1 VTERSRIEAD
11 AQKISGEKTMADTN
25 LSPSKTSGIAGFPAN
40 QAIGGSVERRTLGQ
54 TVLHVVS
61 NHGLFLLAILFVI
74 GYAFLLPDTFL
85 TKQTFRAIMAASVIV
100 SFLSLAEMTVIASNN
115 YDLSIAY
122 NLGLSHIITLGLLT
136 RTDIP
141 WFAVVAITIGIGALV
156 GLINGLLV
164 EYAKIDS
171 FIATLGVGTILYGL
185 GAWYTNGAQVIGDVS
200 PYFTGINDTT
210 IFNVPLPA
218 IFAAVLVLAL
228 WVTFE
233 YLPIGRQ
240 IYAIGG
246 NRKAAELTGISARRL
261 VMGVFVLSG
270 SIAGFAG
277 VVLAARLR
285 VGQSAVGPEFL
296 LPAFVGALLGSTT
309 IRPGRVNAFGT
320 IVAVLVLAIGISG
333 LQQLGGGFYVEP
345 IFQGASL
352 ILSVGL
358 AGYAAR
364 RRREG
369 RRA

>member
-1 VTERSRIEAD
+1 MTDANPNLDSDKPAIAANLLVEKRS
-11 AQKISGEKTMADTN
+11 
-25 LSPSKTSGIAGFPAN
+25 
-40 QAIGGSVERRTLGQ
+40 LGQ
-54 TVLHVVS
+54 TLLHIMS
-61 NHGLFLLAILFVI
+61 NHGLFVIAIMFVVV
-74 GYAFLLPDTFL
+74 YAVLLPETFL
-85 TKQTFRAIMAASVIV
+85 TQQTFRAIMAASVIV
-100 SFLSLAEMTVIASNN
+100 SFLSLAEMSVIASNN

-122 NLGLSHIITLGLLT
+122 NLGLSHIIVMGLLT
-136 RTDIP
+136 QTAVP
-141 WFAVVAITIGIGALV
+141 WYAVVVIAIIVGALI

-185 GAWYTNGAQVIGDVS
+185 GAWYTNGAQVVGNLS
-200 PYFTGINDTT
+200 PYFTGINDAMV
-210 IFNVPLPA
+210 FNIPLPA
-218 IFAAVLVLAL
+218 IFAAVLAVGL
-228 WVTFE
+228 WLGFE

-246 NRKAAELTGISARRL
+246 NRKAAELTGIQARRL
-261 VMGVFVLSG
+261 VIGLFMMSG
-270 SIAGFAG
+270 AIAAFAG
-277 VVLAARLR
+277 VILAARLR
-285 VGQSAVGPEFL
+285 VGQSAVGPEFM

-345 IFQGASL
+345 IFQGVSL

-369 RRA
+369 RRT

>member
-1 VTERSRIEAD
+1 MAKVDLSSPKPSVMAGLAREA
-11 AQKISGEKTMADTN
+11 SVP
-25 LSPSKTSGIAGFPAN
+25 LV
-40 QAIGGSVERRTLGQ
+40 VERRTLGQ
-54 TVLHVVS
+54 TLLHVVS
-61 NHGLFLLAILFVI
+61 NHGLFLLALLFVI
-74 GYAFLLPDTFL
+74 AYAFLLPDTFL
-85 TKQTFRAIMAASVIV
+85 TKQTFRAILAASVIV
-100 SFLSLAEMTVIASNN
+100 SFLSLAEMIVIASNN

-122 NLGLSHIITLGLLT
+122 NLGLSHILVMGLLIQT
-136 RTDIP
+136 AIP
-141 WFAVVAITIGIGALV
+141 WYVVVVITIACGAII

-171 FIATLGVGTILYGL
+171 FIATLGVGTILYGV
-185 GAWYTNGAQVIGDVS
+185 GAWYTNGAQVVGDLS
-200 PYFTGINDTT
+200 PLFTGINDAT
-210 IFNVPLPA
+210 IFSVPLPA
-218 IFAAVLVLAL
+218 IFVAFLMLVL
-228 WVTFE
+228 WIGFE

-240 IYAIGG
+240 IYAVGG

-261 VMGVFVLSG
+261 VIGVFVISG
-270 SIAGFAG
+270 AIAGFAG

>member
-1 VTERSRIEAD
+1 
-11 AQKISGEKTMADTN
+11 MADSN
-25 LSPSKTSGIAGFPAN
+25 LSPQNLGEMTT
-40 QAIGGSVERRTLGQ
+40 GGREIPTRFVAEKRTFGQ
-54 TVLHVVS
+54 SLLHIVS
-61 NHGLFLLAILFVI
+61 NHGLLLLAILFVI
-74 GYAFLLPDTFL
+74 AYAFLLPDTFL
-85 TKQTFRAIMAASVIV
+85 TKQTFRAIIAASVIV
-100 SFLSLAEMTVIASNN
+100 SFLSLAEMIVIASNN

-122 NLGLSHIITLGLLT
+122 NLGLSHIVVMGLLT
-136 RTDIP
+136 TTPIP
-141 WFAVVAITIGIGALV
+141 WYVVVIIAIFVGATI

-185 GAWYTNGAQVIGDVS
+185 GAWYTNGAQVVGELS
-200 PYFTGINDTT
+200 TYFTDINDATFLNT
-210 IFNVPLPA
+210 PLPA
-218 IFAAVLVLAL
+218 IFAAILAVVL
-228 WVTFE
+228 WVGFE
-233 YLPIGRQ
+233 FLPVGRQ
-240 IYAIGG
+240 IYAVGG

-261 VMGVFVLSG
+261 VITVFVLSG
-270 SIAGFAG
+270 AIAAFAG

-345 IFQGASL
+345 IFQGTSL

>member
-1 VTERSRIEAD
+1 
-11 AQKISGEKTMADTN
+11 MADSN
-25 LSPSKTSGIAGFPAN
+25 LSPQNLNEMAT
-40 QAIGGSVERRTLGQ
+40 GGREIPIRFVTEKRTFGQ
-54 TVLHVVS
+54 SLLHIVS
-61 NHGLFLLAILFVI
+61 NHGLLLLAILFI
-74 GYAFLLPDTFL
+74 IAYAFLLPDTFL
-85 TKQTFRAIMAASVIV
+85 TKQTFRAIIAASVIV
-100 SFLSLAEMTVIASNN
+100 SFLSLAEMIVIASNN

-122 NLGLSHIITLGLLT
+122 NLGLSHIVVMGLLT
-136 RTDIP
+136 TTPIP
-141 WFAVVAITIGIGALV
+141 WYVVVIIAILVGATI

-185 GAWYTNGAQVIGDVS
+185 GAWYTNGAQVVGELS
-200 PYFTGINDTT
+200 TYFTDINDATFLN
-210 IFNVPLPA
+210 IPLPA
-218 IFAAVLVLAL
+218 IFAAILAVVL
-228 WVTFE
+228 WVGFE
-233 YLPIGRQ
+233 FLPVGRQ
-240 IYAIGG
+240 IYAVGG

-261 VMGVFVLSG
+261 VITVFVLSG
-270 SIAGFAG
+270 AIAAFAG

-345 IFQGASL
+345 IFQGTSL

-369 RRA
+369 RRG

>member
-1 VTERSRIEAD
+1 VAEPKLLPPAPTALADVAKRNVTALTRRRRI
-11 AQKISGEKTMADTN
+11 
-25 LSPSKTSGIAGFPAN
+25 F
-40 QAIGGSVERRTLGQ
+40 GQ
-54 TVLHVVS
+54 TLLHVIS
-61 NHGLFLLAILFVI
+61 NHGLFLLALLFVI
-74 GYAFLLPDTFL
+74 AYSLLLPDTFL
-85 TKQTFRAIMAASVIV
+85 SKQTFRAIMSASVIV
-100 SFLSLAEMTVIASNN
+100 SFLSLAEMVVIASNN

-122 NLGLSHIITLGLLT
+122 NLGISHIIVMGFMT
-136 RTDIP
+136 RTDVP
-141 WFAVVAITIGIGALV
+141 WFVVVAIALSIGALI

-185 GAWYTNGAQVIGDVS
+185 GAWYTNGAQVVGELS

-210 IFNVPLPA
+210 VFNVPLPA
-218 IFAAVLVLAL
+218 IFAAILVVVL
-228 WVTFE
+228 WIGFE
-233 YLPIGRQ
+233 FLPIGRQ

-246 NRKAAELTGISARRL
+246 NRRAAELTGISARKL
-261 VMGVFVLSG
+261 VIGVFIVSG
-270 SIAGFAG
+270 AIAAFAG
-277 VVLAARLR
+277 VILAARLR

-309 IRPGRVNAFGT
+309 IRPGRVNALGT

-345 IFQGASL
+345 IFQGVSL

>member
-1 VTERSRIEAD
+1 MNERARSGTP
-11 AQKISGEKTMADTN
+11 ISSQSEETNMAHQE
-25 LSPSKTSGIAGFPAN
+25 LSTRNVNDVAGRALPTD
-40 QAIGGSVERRTLGQ
+40 IGTDRRSVGQ
-54 TVLHVVS
+54 SLLHLVS
-61 NHGLFLLAILFVI
+61 NHGLLFLALLFIVV
-74 GYAFLLPDTFL
+74 YSFLLPETFL

-100 SFLSLAEMTVIASNN
+100 SFLSLAEMVVIASGN

-122 NLGLSHIITLGLLT
+122 NLGLSHIVAMGLLT
-136 RTDIP
+136 STPLP
-141 WFAVVAITIGIGALV
+141 WYVVVVVTILVGAAI

-171 FIATLGVGTILYGL
+171 FIATLGIGTILYGL
-185 GAWYTNGAQVIGDVS
+185 GAWYTNGAQVVGDLS
-200 PYFTGINDTT
+200 PYFTGINDATFLN
-210 IFNVPLPA
+210 IPLPA
-218 IFAAVLVLAL
+218 IFAAILAVLL
-228 WVTFE
+228 WVGFE
-233 YLPIGRQ
+233 FLPVGRQ
-240 IYAIGG
+240 IYAVGG

-261 VMGVFVLSG
+261 VIGVFIVSG
-270 SIAGFAG
+270 AIAAFAG

-320 IVAVLVLAIGISG
+320 IVAVLALAIGISG

-345 IFQGASL
+345 IFQGVSL

-364 RRREG
+364 RRRDG